1 MSYETF
7 SSFQFDIP
15 AKLRLE
21 GKVGLLPQDFLNG
34 ILNGRL
40 LMDVFD
46 ITYFC
51 KLETA
56 SILKGFEMGGF
67 DRI

>member
-1 MSYETF
+1 ME
-7 SSFQFDIP
+7 
-15 AKLRLE
+15 E
-21 GKVGLLPQDFLNG
+21 KVEEKVVLLPQDFLNG

-46 ITYFC
+46 IIYFC